1 MKPRIVI
8 LSAFLTPFRSGAE
21 ACAEEVP
28 LALKDQFDFTIV
40 TAKLKRSL
48 PKKDM
53 LQGAIPVVR
62 VGLGFKFDKWIFPFL
77 APLAVR
83 KLKPD
88 IVHAVLETF
97 AGLALVFCKWMTS
110 AKRILTMQTTNR
122 SFLKK
127 MIVRSPDK
135 VTAISSVLVNM
146 AAKFG
151 RDDVIKIPN
160 GISASAISE
169 SRLRHEKVPGRILFV
184 GRLEPQKGV
193 DVLLKTFVHVV
204 EARQWHAS
212 TTNAHLR
219 IVGDGSQRNRL
230 EKLAHDLGISDRVTF
245 TGYIPPDQIHREFAQ
260 AEIFC
265 GLSRH
270 EALGNVFLEA
280 QAAGCAVVGA
290 NIEGIPDIVKDG
302 ETGILVPPDDE
313 EAASMALAKLLVDG
327 ELRSRL
333 SEAGKSNAQ
342 RYDWETIAAEYEKV
356 YSDLHGR

>member
-28 LALKDQFDFTIV
+28 LALKDQYDFTIV
-40 TAKLKRSL
+40 TARLKKSL

-62 VGLGFKFDKWIFPFL
+62 IGFGFGFDKWLFPFL

-83 KLKPD
+83 KLKP
-88 IVHAVLETF
+88 VVAHAVLETF

-135 VTAISSVLVNM
+135 VTAISSVLVDM
-146 AAKFG
+146 AEKFG

-160 GISASAISE
+160 GIPVAAIHE
-169 SRLRHEKVPGRILFV
+169 SLIRNPKIPGRILFV

-193 DVLLKTFVHVV
+193 DVLLKAFSILADGAT
-204 EARQWHAS
+204 
-212 TTNAHLR
+212 LR

-230 EKLAHDLGISDRVTF
+230 EKMANDLGISDHVKF
-245 TGYIPPDQIHREFAQ
+245 TGYIPADQIHCEYAQ

-270 EALGNVFLEA
+270 EAFGNVFLEA
-280 QAAGCAVVGA
+280 QAAGCAVIGT
-290 NIEGIPDIVKDG
+290 NIEGILDIVKDG
-302 ETGILVPPDDE
+302 ETGILVDPDDPG
-313 EAASMALAKLLVDG
+313 AASLVLAKLLADSD
-327 ELRSRL
+327 LRNRL
-333 SEAGKSNAQ
+333 SEAGKLHAQ
-342 RYDWETIAAEYEKV
+342 SFDWSCVAMEYAKVYEKAI
-356 YSDLHGR
+356 SS